1 MPGVQI
7 STIRRPGT
15 GYETTGQE
23 RVLNG
28 ESLYGSRGTRAG
40 ELPRS
45 CRLVPHKLLLT
56 FKEKGDGFGF
66 WRNCAVPFDG
76 V

>member
-7 STIRRPGT
+7 STIRTPET
-15 GYETTGQE
+15 GYETIGQE

-28 ESLYGSRGTRAG
+28 ENLYGSRGTRAG
-40 ELPRS
+40 EFPRS
-45 CRLVPHKLLLT
+45 CRFVHYKLLLT
-56 FKEKGDGFGF
+56 FKEKGDGLGF